1 VKRAVAVLTAAIV
14 LAACSSDDGGGGGE
28 AASTTSAAPT
38 TTTVPAPTPEELAD
52 AVCHAQRVPSRARVT
67 DPELTELS
75 GLVALDSGWWAH
87 NDSGDRARVFR
98 LAEDGTTQAVVSL
111 EGVEA
116 TDWEDSSGA
125 GPSAG
130 ELFIGDIGDNEGVR
144 PEVLVQ
150 HITIPDPPPTGAVT
164 IPAADVQTITLHYPN
179 GARDAETLLVDPV
192 SRDLVVVHKR
202 FGGASELYRAPESD
216 WSDGDAQLVQE
227 GTVEVGD
234 SPLDATTG
242 GDIGFDGQVVALRTY
257 AGILVFARQESQT
270 VTQALAQNPPCD
282 ATAPVELQGEA
293 FAFTPEGYVTIS
305 EGENPVVNRFRVTP
319 PVPGE

>member
-1 VKRAVAVLTAAIV
+1 MKRAAAVLAAAIV
-14 LAACSSDDGGGGGE
+14 VAACSSDDGGGGS
-28 AASTTSAAPT
+28 AATTTAAPT
-38 TTTVPAPTPEELAD
+38 STTIPAPAPEELAD
-52 AVCHAQRVPSRARVT
+52 AVCHAQRVPSGARVT

-75 GLVALDSGWWAH
+75 GLAALDSGWWAH
-87 NDSGDRARVFR
+87 NDSGDTARVFR
-98 LAEDGTTQAVVSL
+98 LAEDGTTEAVVTL

-130 ELFIGDIGDNEGVR
+130 ELFIGDIGDNAAVR
-144 PEVLVQ
+144 PEVLVH

-179 GARDAETLLVDPV
+179 GPRDAETLLVDPV
-192 SRDLVVVHKR
+192 SRDMVIVHKV

-234 SPLDATTG
+234 SPVDATTG
-242 GDIGFDGQVVALRTY
+242 GDIGFDGQVIALRTY

-282 ATAPVELQGEA
+282 APAPVELQGEA

-305 EGENPVVNRFRVTP
+305 EGDQPEINRFAVTP
-319 PVPGE
+319 PTPGE